1 MTEFRTVLTRRLRWL
16 IGANGVFSLIVILT
30 ALYGYK
36 VQSDTG
42 DFVHGLQVGI
52 FIGMQIKIL
61 LVGKKLRAALQNE
74 SLLKTQYIEEHD
86 ERKKLIME
94 KANSLSL
101 YVTLFSV
108 SLAAILF
115 GFFNV
120 TISIT
125 LFAVLIVILLT
136 RISTNQYYN
145 RKF

>member
-16 IGANGVFSLIVILT
+16 IGATCVFSLIVILT

-36 VQSDTG
+36 VQSDAG
-42 DFVHGLQVGI
+42 DFVHGVQVGI
-52 FIGMQIKIL
+52 FIGMQIIIL
-61 LVGKKLRAALQNE
+61 LVGKKLRAALRNE
-74 SLLKTQYIEEHD
+74 SFLKKLYIEEHD

-108 SLAAILF
+108 SLASIVL

-136 RISTNQYYN
+136 RISSNQYYN

>member
-1 MTEFRTVLTRRLRWL
+1 MVEFRTVLTRRLRWL
-16 IGANGVFSLIVILT
+16 IGVNGVFTLIVILT

-36 VQSDTG
+36 VQSDAG

-52 FIGMQIKIL
+52 FIGMQIIIL
-61 LVGKKLRAALQNE
+61 LVGKKLRAALRNE
-74 SLLKTQYIEEHD
+74 SLLKTLYIEEHD

-94 KANSLSL
+94 KTNSLSL

-108 SLAAILF
+108 SLAAIVF

-120 TISIT
+120 TVSIT
-125 LFAVLIVILLT
+125 LFGVLIVILLT
-136 RISTNQYYN
+136 RISTKKYYN

>member
-1 MTEFRTVLTRRLRWL
+1 M
-16 IGANGVFSLIVILT
+16 FSLIVILT

-36 VQSDTG
+36 FQSDAG
-42 DFVHGLQVGI
+42 DLVHGVQVGI
-52 FIGMQIKIL
+52 FIGMQIIIL
-61 LVGKKLRAALQNE
+61 LFGKKLRAALRNE
-74 SLLKTQYIEEHD
+74 SLLKTLYIEEHD

-94 KANSLSL
+94 KASSLSL

-108 SLAAILF
+108 SLAAIVF

-136 RISTNQYYN
+136 RISTTI
-145 RKF
+145 KTVED